1 MVTKKTTK
9 AAAPKAKKP
18 AAAKKAGTAKK
29 TVARKTGVSD
39 EDIRKKAE
47 EIYYERV
54 SRGEHGTPEE
64 DWVKAEKLLSAGK
77 KK

>member
-9 AAAPKAKKP
+9 AVAPKK
-18 AAAKKAGTAKK
+18 AAVPKKAGAAKK
-29 TVARKTGVSD
+29 TVARKTGVSE

-54 SRGEHGTPEE
+54 ARGEHGTPEE
-64 DWVKAEKLLSAGK
+64 DWANAEKFLKAGK

>member
-9 AAAPKAKKP
+9 AAAPKKT
-18 AAAKKAGTAKK
+18 AAPKKAGAAKK
-29 TVARKTGVSD
+29 TVARKPAVTE

-47 EIYYERV
+47 EIYFERV
-54 SRGEHGTPEE
+54 ARGEHGTPEE
-64 DWVKAEKLLSAGK
+64 DWANAEKLLKAGK

>member
-1 MVTKKTTK
+1 MVTKKTTT
-9 AAAPKAKKP
+9 AKAKKP
-18 AAAKKAGTAKK
+18 AATKKPATTRKPATKK
-29 TVARKTGVSD
+29 TSVSE

-54 SRGEHGTPEE
+54 ARGEHGSPED
-64 DWVKAEKLLSAGK
+64 DWAKAEKLLKAGK

>member
-9 AAAPKAKKP
+9 AAAPKKT
-18 AAAKKAGTAKK
+18 AAPNKAGAAKK
-29 TVARKTGVSD
+29 TVARKPAVNE

-47 EIYYERV
+47 EIYFERV

-64 DWVKAEKLLSAGK
+64 DWAIAEKLLKAGK